1 MPIYN
6 LIIPG
11 PLLISFITSNLVEAK
26 NLNEIYNNHKGLEK
40 SLHQRCISELGLAGL
55 IKDDNITPEYMI
67 QCCQRI
73 VDNKERLRQFTQD
86 LQVNV
91 STYYSVLSDGVVC
104 IPWNFTL

>member
-1 MPIYN
+1 
-6 LIIPG
+6 
-11 PLLISFITSNLVEAK
+11 
-26 NLNEIYNNHKGLEK
+26 
-40 SLHQRCISELGLAGL
+40 LAGL